1 MTSTLLIRLQ
11 TPMQAWGVES
21 KFNVRDTCREP
32 TKSGIIGLLCC
43 ALGRKRDENVD
54 DLVNLRMGVRVDQEG
69 VMMRDF
75 QTARNIMSANGEVGA
90 DTISQR
96 FYLSDAIFLVGL
108 EGSDDLLLKKLLNAL
123 QHPRW
128 LLYLGRRAFP
138 PSNPVWLRDGLKMGI
153 NLESALEEYPF
164 LGSEKTFQK
173 SKELRYIIEDPN
185 GSITQRDYPLL
196 FATRTFQSRSQ
207 KVYFRDK
214 PAKRIEEVLD
224 VS

>member
-32 TKSGIIGLLCC
+32 TKSGIIGLMCC
-43 ALGRKRDENVD
+43 ALGRKRDENVN

-108 EGSDDLLLKKLLNAL
+108 EGSDDLLLKNLLDAL

-153 NLESALEEYPF
+153 NLESALEEFPF
-164 LGSEKTFQK
+164 LGSEITFQK